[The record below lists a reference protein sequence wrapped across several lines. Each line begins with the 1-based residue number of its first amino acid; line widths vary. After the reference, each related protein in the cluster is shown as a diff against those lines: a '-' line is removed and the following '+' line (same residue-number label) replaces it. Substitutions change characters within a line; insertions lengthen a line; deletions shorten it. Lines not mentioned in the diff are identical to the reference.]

1 MGTNNVGSFSELLP
15 VVDFGGSEFLV
26 DIDRREFRRVDEE
39 ESTVSFYSE
48 QGRRMIRAM
57 AGTEWRRFGVN
68 NLRKA
73 RCSEC
78 GC

>member
-1 MGTNNVGSFSELLP
+1 MGTKKMGSFSEWLP
-15 VVDFGGSEFLV
+15 VVDFGGTEFLV
-26 DIDRREFRRVDEE
+26 DIDLREFRNVDEP

-57 AGTEWRRFGVN
+57 AGTQWRRFRVN
-68 NLRKA
+68 NLQKV

>member
-15 VVDFGGSEFLV
+15 VVNFGGTEFLV
-26 DIDRREFRRVDEE
+26 DIDCREFRHVDEQ

-57 AGTEWRRFGVN
+57 AGTQWRRFHRDPHELD
-68 NLRKA
+68 LR
-73 RCSEC
+73 SS
-78 GC
+78 